1 MDGTMCDCLEGEDT
15 DDAAELAVPLAE
27 LMERTRAVD
36 ARKSGDRV
44 PDALWPVFFGL
55 RSGSIPWAHHQ
66 RMVASRGTALAFL
79 TARAAARRA
88 GSRGTLCCT
97 AETPDRAAFR

>member
-1 MDGTMCDCLEGEDT
+1 MCDCLEGEDT
-15 DDAAELAVPLAE
+15 DDAAELTVLLDE

-79 TARAAARRA
+79 TARAASWRP
-88 GSRGTLCCT
+88 GSRRMLCCT
-97 AETPDRAAFR
+97 AEADVRAALR

>member
-1 MDGTMCDCLEGEDT
+1 MCDCLEGEDT
-15 DDAAELAVPLAE
+15 DDAVELTVPLDE

-36 ARKSGDRV
+36 DRKSGERV
-44 PDALWPVFFGL
+44 PEALWPVFFGL

-79 TARAAARRA
+79 TTRAASRRA
-88 GSRGTLCCT
+88 GSRRMLCCT
-97 AETPDRAAFR
+97 VEIADRAALR